1 MCGIFGIVK
10 ENSQGYAKELQAM
23 EAALLHRGP
32 DEQGR
37 YLFPACALGHVRL
50 SIIDLKTGQQPMLTP
65 DKRLGVIFNGE
76 IYGYQQL
83 RAAIDYP
90 YQTNSDTEVILAA
103 WKKYRAEAASKLKG
117 MFAFALWDDEQKTLY
132 AARDRFG
139 EKPFYYATGKNG
151 ELIFAS
157 EIKAILAS
165 GLIRPI
171 LDQESL
177 VHYLKHL
184 YVRPDKTIYQNIHTL
199 PPAHQLIYQNGRIEI
214 SRYWSFPHP
223 DKKISLA
230 EATEKFQSL
239 LDQSVRSQL
248 VSDVP
253 IGAFLSGGLDSSTVV
268 ALASRYKKPLKTFS
282 FGFNKAV
289 SELPYAKEI
298 ADKYQTDHTEL
309 YDDVDIAEL
318 ILKMADIYD
327 EPFADSSCIPT
338 YLISRLAKKY
348 VTVALTGDGGDELL
362 GGYGRYKSL
371 LAAEEN
377 DYGPFG
383 LQKYYLA
390 KIAAKLKINNDY
402 RRNAYYHQGALLK
415 NKFSSTAAAAA
426 WQNSYFKDEDIKN
439 FGLGRLATKEDYH
452 FPEHDRVDYGLRM
465 DLENYMPGD
474 ILVKTDRAAMASA
487 LELRAPFLD
496 VDFASFCISLP
507 YSFKVSKTEDK
518 IIMRRACGDAWT
530 ESIRKRSK
538 QGFGAPVE
546 EWLKIPAV
554 ADLKERFL
562 ADPAKKIFKII
573 PFARTRKYLLS
584 DSYQTWILLT
594 LAIWMEKYDFDF

>member
-1 MCGIFGIVK
+1 
-10 ENSQGYAKELQAM
+10 M

-37 YLFPACALGHVRL
+37 YFFNDCGLGHVRL

-65 DKRLGVIFNGE
+65 DKKIGIVFNGE
-76 IYGYQQL
+76 IYGYQKL
-83 RAAIDYP
+83 RAVIDYP
-90 YQTNSDTEVILAA
+90 YQTNSDTEVIIAA
-103 WKKYRAEAASKLKG
+103 WKKYGAEAAAHLPG
-117 MFAFALWDDEQKTLY
+117 MFAFGIWDDAQKIFY

-139 EKPFYYATGKNG
+139 EKPFYYAIGRNG
-151 ELIFAS
+151 EFIFAS

-165 GLIRPI
+165 GLIRPVI
-171 LDQESL
+171 DKESL

-184 YVRPDKTIYQNIHTL
+184 YVRPDKTIYKNIFTL
-199 PPAHQLIYQNGRIEI
+199 PAAHQLIYKNGQITVR
-214 SRYWSFPHP
+214 RYWSFPNLDH
-223 DKKISLA
+223 KITLD
-230 EATEKFQSL
+230 EAAKKFQEL
-239 LDQSVRSQL
+239 LDAAVKSQL

-253 IGAFLSGGLDSSTVV
+253 IGAFLSGGLDSSTIV
-268 ALASRYKKPLKTFS
+268 AVASRYKKPLKTYS

-298 ADKYQTDHTEL
+298 ADKYQTEHTEL
-309 YDDVDIAEL
+309 YDDVDIAEM
-318 ILKMADIYD
+318 IMKMADIYD

-338 YLISRLAKKY
+338 YLISHLAKKY
-348 VTVALTGDGGDELL
+348 VTVVLTGDGGDELL

-377 DYGPFG
+377 DYGRLG
-383 LQKYYLA
+383 LLKYYVA
-390 KIAAKLKINNDY
+390 KISAKLKINADY
-402 RRNAYYHQGALLK
+402 RRNTYYHQGAILK

-426 WQNSYFKDEDIKN
+426 WQNSYFKDKDIKN
-439 FGLGRLATKEDYH
+439 FGLDKLAVKEDYH
-452 FPEHDRVDYGLRM
+452 FPEHNRVDYGMRM

-474 ILVKTDRAAMASA
+474 ILVKTDRASMASA

-496 VDFASFCISLP
+496 VNFASFCLSLP
-507 YSFKVSKTEDK
+507 YSFKVTRTEDK
-518 IIMRRACGDAWT
+518 IIMRRAFGDAWT

-554 ADLKERFL
+554 KTLKEKYL
-562 ADPAKKIFKII
+562 NDPGQKMFKII
-573 PFARTRKYLLS
+573 PFAKTRKYAAGN
-584 DSYQTWILLT
+584 SYQTWILLV

>member
-1 MCGIFGIVK
+1 MCGIFGIIG
-10 ENSQGYAKELQAM
+10 NNAKQYEKNLKDM

-37 YLFPACALGHVRL
+37 YFFNDCALGHVRL

-65 DKRLGVIFNGE
+65 DKKLGVVFNGE
-76 IYGYQQL
+76 IYGYQKL
-83 RAAIDYP
+83 RATLAYP

-103 WKKYRAEAASKLKG
+103 WKKFGAEAAAHLPG
-117 MFAFALWDDEQKTLY
+117 MFALAVWDDERKILY

-139 EKPFYYATGKNG
+139 EKPFYYAIGKNG
-151 ELIFAS
+151 EFVFAS

-165 GLIRPI
+165 GLVRPV
-171 LDQESL
+171 LDRESL

-184 YVRPDKTIYQNIHTL
+184 YVRPDKTIYKNIFTL
-199 PPAHQLIYQNGRIEI
+199 PPAHQLAYQNRNFTMR
-214 SRYWSFPHP
+214 RYWRFP
-223 DKKISLA
+223 DLDNKISFD
-230 EATEKFQSL
+230 EAAKKFSEL
-239 LDQSVRSQL
+239 LDAAVKSQL

-253 IGAFLSGGLDSSTVV
+253 IGAFLSGGLDSSTIV
-268 ALASRYKKPLKTFS
+268 ALACRYKKPLKTYS
-282 FGFNKAV
+282 FGFNKAT

-298 ADKYQTDHTEL
+298 ADKYQTEHAEL
-309 YDDVDIAEL
+309 YDDVDISEM
-318 ILKMADIYD
+318 ILKMADVYD

-348 VTVALTGDGGDELL
+348 VTVVLTGDGGDELL

-377 DYGPFG
+377 NYGRFA
-383 LQKYYLA
+383 LLKYYVA
-390 KIAAKLKINNDY
+390 KISAKLKINNDY
-402 RRNAYYHQGALLK
+402 RRNTYYHQGALLR

-426 WQNSYFKDEDIKN
+426 WQNSYFKDEDIEN
-439 FGLGRLATKEDYH
+439 LGLNKIACKEDYH
-452 FPEHDRVDYGLRM
+452 FPENNRVDFGLRM

-474 ILVKTDRAAMASA
+474 ILVKTDRASMASA

-496 VDFASFCISLP
+496 VDFASFCLTLP
-507 YSFKVSKTEDK
+507 YSFKVSQIEDK
-518 IIMRRACGDAWT
+518 IIMRRAFGDAWT
-530 ESIRKRSK
+530 ESIRRRSK

-554 ADLKERFL
+554 EALKKEYL
-562 ADPAKKIFKII
+562 DDPAQKIFKII
-573 PFARTRKYLLS
+573 PFAKTRKYAA
-584 DSYQTWILLT
+584 DNSYKTWILLV
-594 LAIWMEKYDFDF
+594 LAIWMEKYDFDY

>member
-1 MCGIFGIVK
+1 MCGIFGIIK
-10 ENSQGYAKELQAM
+10 TEAKRYEKNLQDM

-37 YLFPACALGHVRL
+37 FFFNDCALGHVRL

-65 DKRLGVIFNGE
+65 DKKIGVVFNGE
-76 IYGYQQL
+76 IYGYQKL
-83 RAAIDYP
+83 RASIDFP
-90 YQTNSDTEVILAA
+90 YQTNSDTEVIIAA
-103 WKKYRAEAASKLKG
+103 WKKYNEDAAAHLPG
-117 MFAFALWDDEQKTLY
+117 MFAFGVWDDAQKTFY
-132 AARDRFG
+132 GARDRFG
-139 EKPFYYATGKNG
+139 EKPFYYAIGTNG
-151 ELIFAS
+151 EFIFAS

-165 GLIRPI
+165 GLIRPV
-171 LDQESL
+171 LDKESL
-177 VHYLKHL
+177 IHYLKHL
-184 YVRPDKTIYQNIHTL
+184 YVRPDKTIYKNIFTL
-199 PPAHQLIYQNGRIEI
+199 PPAHQLVYQNEKI
-214 SRYWSFPHP
+214 STRRYWSFPNLDH
-223 DKKISLA
+223 KITLEDA
-230 EATEKFQSL
+230 AKKFQEL
-239 LDQSVRSQL
+239 LDAAVKSQL

-253 IGAFLSGGLDSSTVV
+253 IGAFLSGGLDSSTIV
-268 ALASRYKKPLKTFS
+268 ALASRYKKPLKTYS

-298 ADKYQTDHTEL
+298 ADKYQTEHTEL
-309 YDDVDIAEL
+309 YDDVDIAEM
-318 ILKMADIYD
+318 IMKMAEIYD

-348 VTVALTGDGGDELL
+348 VTVVLTGDGGDELL

-377 DYGPFG
+377 DYGR
-383 LQKYYLA
+383 LSLLKYYVA
-390 KIAAKLKINNDY
+390 KISAKLKINADY
-402 RRNAYYHQGALLK
+402 RRNTYYHQGALLK

-426 WQNSYFKDEDIKN
+426 WQNSYFKDKDIKN
-439 FGLGRLATKEDYH
+439 FGLDKLAVKEDYH
-452 FPEHDRVDYGLRM
+452 FPEHDRVDYGMRM

-496 VDFASFCISLP
+496 VDFASFCLSLP
-507 YSFKVSKTEDK
+507 YSFKVSRAEDK
-518 IIMRRACGDAWT
+518 IIMRRAFGDAWT

-554 ADLKERFL
+554 KTLKEKYL
-562 ADPAKKIFKII
+562 NDPGQKMFKII
-573 PFARTRKYLLS
+573 PFAKTRKYAAGN
-584 DSYQTWILLT
+584 SYQTWILLV